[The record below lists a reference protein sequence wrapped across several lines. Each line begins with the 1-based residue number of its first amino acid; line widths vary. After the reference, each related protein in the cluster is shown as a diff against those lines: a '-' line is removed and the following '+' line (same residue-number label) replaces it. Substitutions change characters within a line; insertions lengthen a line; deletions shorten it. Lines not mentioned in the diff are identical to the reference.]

1 MGNILGEKQQIL
13 TVLTERRPAMK
24 LCRVCEVLFFV
35 CVGFV
40 CVCVFFFFSS
50 LIMRVEIMLV
60 FKLIFLKKV
69 PVTLYFKQLSHNC
82 FPWETP
88 VTNVAVMALL
98 VSWWTSQLILT
109 PAEYLDCRIF
119 VFVFVWAQVFHC
131 SLYMKIWKSMK
142 WWRGPC
148 SREQAWLTESE
159 HDWM

>member
-1 MGNILGEKQQIL
+1 MTCLALKFLNLELKIMGNILGEKQQIL

-60 FKLIFLKKV
+60 FKLNFLKKV

-98 VSWWTSQLILT
+98 VSW
-109 PAEYLDCRIF
+109 
-119 VFVFVWAQVFHC
+119 
-131 SLYMKIWKSMK
+131 
-142 WWRGPC
+142 
-148 SREQAWLTESE
+148 
-159 HDWM
+159 